1 GQHVTITH
9 NYKDNRTVRDSS
21 PSVLQSFSFTENEQ
35 GAVIEPFV
43 NLVEKAIYEFLV
55 KNESTIPLEVVE
67 NFCSKQRPPVNTDFS
82 NADLLCMLNFMI
94 ENIKIFLKN
103 AVFHGQFKANPVEL
117 LTNFKKNVRNKVAHG
132 IVVDEK
138 GGNYEEAL
146 AKKENVD
153 SEIIKRWIDIASQK
167 RKPDAVFGNKE
178 NVDSQKRKLDKV
190 LDDKENIDA
199 PQKRIFKDK
208 ENVTP
213 LQQENIDVIG
223 NVNFGKMIGLILDI
237 FEDLEETEKD
247 DRKKIL
253 KLAFDENVY
262 MSKLLE
268 TIKNEERKVQVR
280 KFIQF
285 ASVMFDV

>member
-1 GQHVTITH
+1 MH
-9 NYKDNRTVRDSS
+9 Y
-21 PSVLQSFSFTENEQ
+21 
-35 GAVIEPFV
+35 
-43 NLVEKAIYEFLV
+43 
-55 KNESTIPLEVVE
+55 
-67 NFCSKQRPPVNTDFS
+67 
-82 NADLLCMLNFMI
+82 
-94 ENIKIFLKN
+94 NI
-103 AVFHGQFKANPVEL
+103 GM
-117 LTNFKKNVRNKVAHG
+117 R
-132 IVVDEK
+132 

-153 SEIIKRWIDIASQK
+153 SEITKRWIDNASQK

-178 NVDSQKRKLDKV
+178 NIDSQKRKLDKV

-208 ENVTP
+208 ENVAP

-237 FEDLEETEKD
+237 LEDLEETEKD

-268 TIKNEERKVQVR
+268 TTKKEHF
-280 KFIQF
+280 KFVNLF
-285 ASVMFDV
+285 NLRV